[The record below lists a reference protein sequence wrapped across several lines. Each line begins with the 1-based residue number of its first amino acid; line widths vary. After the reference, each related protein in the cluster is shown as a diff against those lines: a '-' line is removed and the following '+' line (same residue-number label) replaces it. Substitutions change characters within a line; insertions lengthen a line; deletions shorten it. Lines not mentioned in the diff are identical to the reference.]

1 MAYLVRCGLTLTS
14 DILALMLIV
23 VNQGVAD
30 LFNCVCA
37 YPRHS
42 VREAKRWIGW
52 RLGGG
57 LSVKFFGSFFS
68 VSQLLVHEST
78 FPESHRSRHP
88 IHNFILIQSI
98 HNFRREGIAC
108 I

>member
-1 MAYLVRCGLTLTS
+1 MAYLVRCGPTLTS

-42 VREAKRWIGW
+42 VREAMDWLEAWW
-52 RLGGG
+52 RLKRQVFWVF
-57 LSVKFFGSFFS
+57 LFGF
-68 VSQLLVHEST
+68 
-78 FPESHRSRHP
+78 
-88 IHNFILIQSI
+88 
-98 HNFRREGIAC
+98 
-108 I
+108 